1 MTHTDALVATLTKP
15 KRQAQART
23 VATSGGCRAKA
34 PCGHRCC
41 CEGSVRHE
49 LHICKEPDCLCHSR
63 QRYEQAKEVSS
74 DK

>member
-1 MTHTDALVATLTKP
+1 MTHTDALVATLTQP
-15 KRQAQART
+15 KRQARA
-23 VATSGGCRAKA
+23 ATPATGGCRAKA
-34 PCGHRCC
+34 PCGHRYC
-41 CEGSVRHE
+41 CEGSVTHT